1 MDRDTFARRLARK
14 ELPSVLLFDGPE
26 EYLKQQALSDL
37 RKALLPAGLEELNET
52 LLEAPETD
60 AIIAAAE
67 TLPLMADRRLILLRD
82 YPPLV
87 GRAEADQRL
96 IDYLPSVPASS
107 VLLFYCVQKT
117 DARKKLY
124 AAIKKMDGVVSFQ
137 PLKDLALTS
146 FVVRAFQSQGRACDE
161 RTADLL
167 IFISGGDTARL
178 LSEVAK
184 IAALHP
190 EEPSVS
196 PEDVKALAVPSIES
210 RIFSLTDAVVAGQ
223 NGKAFSLLRSLL
235 LSGEDRVGIL
245 AMLLRQYRLLQHVK
259 IMQYEKRGNDFIRQ
273 SLGVPAFAAG
283 QYIRQAASY
292 TGSQVKEAV
301 RLCLAADEDFKT
313 GRLNPEGGLETVM
326 LKLLML
332 RKPAP

>member
-1 MDRDTFARRLARK
+1 
-14 ELPSVLLFDGPE
+14 
-26 EYLKQQALSDL
+26 
-37 RKALLPAGLEELNET
+37 
-52 LLEAPETD
+52 
-60 AIIAAAE
+60 
-67 TLPLMADRRLILLRD
+67 MADRRLILLRD

-146 FVVRAFQSQGRACDE
+146 FVVRAFRSQGRACDE

-167 IFISGGDTARL
+167 ICISGGDTARL

-196 PEDVKALAVPSIES
+196 PEDVKALAVPSTES
-210 RIFSLTDAVVAGQ
+210 RIFSLTVAVVAGQ

-245 AMLLRQYRLLQHVK
+245 AMLLRQYRRLQHVK

>member
-52 LLEAPETD
+52 LLEDPETD

-235 LSGEDRVGIL
+235 LSGEDRIGIL